1 MNRSLFTEK
10 TGGLG
15 LVDARNVIN
24 RRVLLTAGGLTL
36 LAGCS
41 APVQRLAS
49 AAQTQPIPQHRA
61 GRPGSGRSGSATGSG
76 ARNGQGMPGRRQ
88 TTGTGQ
94 NPAPSGPGTSGAKGG
109 HTSDG
114 RPVYYVDDGPKAI
127 ALTIDDG
134 PSSIYTPQVLRLL
147 EKHHVTATFSM
158 IGIQV
163 AAEPAIVREVA
174 AAGHVISNHT
184 WRHLNL
190 AWLSPAAVAA
200 EMDRATAAI
209 HRATG
214 RTPAVFRAPYGV
226 WSSAVMRRCQQT
238 GMMPLDWS
246 VDPRDWARP
255 GVSAIVANIM
265 RNTRTG
271 SIILE
276 HDGGGDRAETVAALG
291 IVIPRLLDAG
301 YHFVTV

>member
-1 MNRSLFTEK
+1 MS
-10 TGGLG
+10 
-15 LVDARNVIN
+15 AQNVIN

-41 APVQRLAS
+41 APAQQIA
-49 AAQTQPIPQHRA
+49 ATAQTQTIPGHRTGHSGA
-61 GRPGSGRSGSATGSG
+61 GSGEENGRGVPGRHQATGTGTGSSGPGSSGSGRA
-76 ARNGQGMPGRRQ
+76 A
-88 TTGTGQ
+88 
-94 NPAPSGPGTSGAKGG
+94 GG
-109 HTSDG
+109 HTWDG
-114 RPVYYVDDGPKAI
+114 RPVYRVYDGPKAI

-134 PSSIYTPQVLRLL
+134 PHPVYTPQVLRLL
-147 EKHHVTATFSM
+147 ARYRVTATFSM

-163 AAEPAIVREVA
+163 AAEPAIAREVA

-184 WRHLNL
+184 WRHLDL
-190 AWLSPAAVAA
+190 AWLSPPAVIA
-200 EMDRATAAI
+200 EMDRATDAI

-214 RTPAVFRAPYGV
+214 QAPTVFRAPYGA
-226 WSSAVMRRCQQT
+226 WSGAVLRRCEQT
-238 GMMPLDWS
+238 GMTPLDWS
-246 VDPRDWARP
+246 VDPRDWSRP
-255 GVSAIVANIM
+255 GVAAIVANIM

-276 HDGGGDRAETVAALG
+276 HDGGGNRTETVAALG